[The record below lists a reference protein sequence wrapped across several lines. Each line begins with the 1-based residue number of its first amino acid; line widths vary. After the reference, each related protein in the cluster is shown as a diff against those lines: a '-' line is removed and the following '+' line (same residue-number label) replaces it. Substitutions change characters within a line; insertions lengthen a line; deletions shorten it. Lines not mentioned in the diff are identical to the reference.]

1 MAELEKL
8 ADDLLAQPWSPVH
21 IGDSPFL
28 LKATFGEVTYRLML
42 SDLNSVWWE
51 EVNSDELKQRAQE
64 LNKRLR
70 APVSAFCRHLSG
82 LLEPFLQTEGTKLP
96 PGFTSEQTCNQLTVS
111 LRSEL
116 SGVPFYWAFR
126 CTEAPLSMVSRHMI
140 CPLLN
145 MMQALHRQTWDL
157 MLLLQRKDAEI
168 LDYKESGAMLSR
180 DRLSTDIFNAEEFKE
195 RFLTELGLQDWL
207 EDDHFTAGVTVWY
220 HKQGLV
226 QPDGT
231 EQKKSLSE
239 AIDVHSG
246 RMFNPELQRLYR
258 TIIAVKANRKRRHSS
273 EKDDGGDPQ
282 PGLAEAQAEAASET
296 KAEEVTAAAAEG
308 PEVKKQVP
316 RKRLPPAALSNSNRN
331 TLKQKKKKKGIFG

>member
-195 RFLTELGLQDWL
+195 RFLTE
-207 EDDHFTAGVTVWY
+207 
-220 HKQGLV
+220 
-226 QPDGT
+226 
-231 EQKKSLSE
+231 SLSE

>member
-8 ADDLLAQPWSPVH
+8 ADDLLAQPWSSVH

-82 LLEPFLQTEGTKLP
+82 LLEPFLQTEGTKLL

-180 DRLSTDIFNAEEFKE
+180 DRLSTEIFNAEEFKE
-195 RFLTELGLQDWL
+195 RFLTERKTTVGILSPVLQK
-207 EDDHFTAGVTVWY
+207 HRQRQRV
-220 HKQGLV
+220 KQR
-226 QPDGT
+226 QRIS
-231 EQKKSLSE
+231 QQ
-239 AIDVHSG
+239 H
-246 RMFNPELQRLYR
+246 LQR
-258 TIIAVKANRKRRHSS
+258 T
-273 EKDDGGDPQ
+273 Q
-282 PGLAEAQAEAASET
+282 
-296 KAEEVTAAAAEG
+296 
-308 PEVKKQVP
+308 
-316 RKRLPPAALSNSNRN
+316 RLKSRCLENVF
-331 TLKQKKKKKGIFG
+331 LQQL

>member
-1 MAELEKL
+1 MAQLERS
-8 ADDLLAQPWSPVH
+8 ADDLLAQPWSSVH

-28 LKATFGEVTYRLML
+28 LKAAFGDAVYRLML

-82 LLEPFLQTEGTKLP
+82 LLEPLLQTGGSKVL
-96 PGFTSEQTCNQLTVS
+96 PGFTCERTCNLLTIS

-145 MMQALHRQTWDL
+145 MMQALHRQTRDL

-180 DRLSTDIFNAEEFKE
+180 DRLATDIFDAEEFKE
-195 RFLTELGLQDWL
+195 RFLAE
-207 EDDHFTAGVTVWY
+207 
-220 HKQGLV
+220 
-226 QPDGT
+226 
-231 EQKKSLSE
+231 SLSE
-239 AIDVHSG
+239 AINMHDG
-246 RMFNPELQRLYR
+246 RMFDSELQHLYT
-258 TIIAVKANRKRRHSS
+258 TIIAVKTSRKRRHSS
-273 EKDDGGDPQ
+273 GNQDSGNPQ
-282 PGLAEAQAEAASET
+282 PSLQEAQDVAVSET
-296 KAEEVTAAAAEG
+296 KSEEITPKAAES
-308 PEVKKQVP
+308 PEIKKQP
-316 RKRLPPAALSNSNRN
+316 SHDRAQNRISVS
-331 TLKQKKKKKGIFG
+331 GI